1 MERKEE
7 NKRKKL
13 IKQIRVG
20 LEKELEKMNIKRVN
34 EITNEV
40 EIDDSLRIKLPEEY
54 AEEILFDSYE
64 NERVNQKYKMFAIR
78 KDLYK
83 IDLSNI
89 SMEDY
94 RFGPP
99 DYRPLDLSYSN
110 LKIDFSKTYNAKH
123 NISISIWNTYFE
135 HMDLSNV
142 DFEVFHQPGIIFNSC
157 DLSNTKLHFKED
169 TTSNVKFNCCDLTG
183 NDLSNI
189 KLCFNKE
196 GIGAEETDP
205 HLGFIRCDL
214 NNTGLHIQLPLGL
227 SKDSKGM
234 IKKLLVDG
242 KLDGCYLNDKKVLS
256 KEEWVDLKIKAQK
269 EFKNYIDE
277 EVKRVLEDIH
287 NQATKHKKVL

>member
-1 MERKEE
+1 MEIKEK
-7 NKRKKL
+7 NKREKL

-40 EIDDSLRIKLPEEY
+40 EIDDSLRIKLPKEY
-54 AEEILFDSYE
+54 AEEILFDSFE
-64 NERVNQKYKMFAIR
+64 NEKHGTRYKMFAIR
-78 KDLYK
+78 KDLHK
-83 IDLSNI
+83 IDLSEI
-89 SMEDY
+89 SLEDY

-110 LKIDFSKTYNAKH
+110 LKIDFSKTYNAK
-123 NISISIWNTYFE
+123 NNYSTFIWNTDFD
-135 HMDLSNV
+135 HMDLSNI
-142 DFEVFHQPGIIFNSC
+142 DFEVFHQPGIIFNCC
-157 DLSNTKLHFKED
+157 DLSNTKLHIKED
-169 TTSNVKFNCCDLTG
+169 TTSNVKFNACDLTG

-196 GIGAEETDP
+196 GIGAEYTDP
-205 HLGFIRCDL
+205 HLGFTRCKL
-214 NNTGLHIQLPLGL
+214 INTGLHIDLPLGL
-227 SKDSKGM
+227 SEDSKEM
-234 IKKLLVDG
+234 LKRLLVDG

-277 EVKRVLEDIH
+277 EAKRVLEDIH